1 MENKE
6 EKKIAADIMN
16 IVRKLGLPLKLDKIT
31 EGRGNCFPLAVIAQ
45 CNRQEIYNE
54 LSWQHQAV
62 IKKDCSLLLRQEV
75 KKFMMNSATKIVK
88 DFRCRYDEVVAPI
101 DGNDW
106 HQYWKKMSQN
116 YEWVDST
123 FVQGAAWYLNHDII
137 IVTTSGRE
145 EDPFIRISGNH
156 FNTDIECNN
165 TPLIVGCKSDVHYQS
180 LLPIDV
186 GMENIKEAVKAQ
198 AEYDENYPPLISS
211 AKNLLTCIIP
221 MQAVK

>member
-106 HQYWKKMSQN
+106 HQYWMKMSQN
-116 YEWVDST
+116 FEWVDST
-123 FVQGAAWYLNHDII
+123 FVQGAAWYLIHDII
-137 IVTTSGRE
+137 IITTSGRE
-145 EDPFIRISGNH
+145 ENPFIRISGNH
-156 FNTDIECNN
+156 FNTDIKC
-165 TPLIVGCKSDVHYQS
+165 
-180 LLPIDV
+180 
-186 GMENIKEAVKAQ
+186 
-198 AEYDENYPPLISS
+198 
-211 AKNLLTCIIP
+211 
-221 MQAVK
+221 